1 MRLSRLVSTVADLPE
16 PSPMSMAGRRVLV
29 TGGAHRIGRHICL
42 DLARAGARVTFSW
55 LSAERQ
61 ARAALAELQA
71 IDAGASA
78 VRCDVTRLRDV
89 HSLRD
94 HLYRRG
100 DGLDLCINSASPWE
114 FDAFPLADYASW
126 HRVTRASIDGCVYV
140 CNELLPLLLESSSPS
155 IINILDT
162 IVRQPR
168 TGLTAHAVGKAGLE
182 ALTRQLA
189 LELAPRVRV
198 NGLVPGPVL
207 PQPDLSPK
215 ARRRVADATL
225 LGRWGTPEDV
235 VRGVRFLID
244 SDFVTGSLL
253 FIDGGESIAMH
264 RRPR

>member
-1 MRLSRLVSTVADLPE
+1 
-16 PSPMSMAGRRVLV
+16 MSLAGRRVLV
-29 TGGAHRIGRHICL
+29 TGGAHRIGRRICL
-42 DLARAGARVTFSW
+42 DLAHAGASVTFSW

-61 ARAALAELQA
+61 ARTTLAELQA

-89 HSLRD
+89 RSLRD
-94 HLYRRG
+94 HLHHRG
-100 DGLDLCINSASPWE
+100 DGLDICINSASPWE

-140 CNELLPLLLESSSPS
+140 CNELLSLLLKSSSPC
-155 IINILDT
+155 IINVLDT

-189 LELAPRVRV
+189 LELAPRGRV
-198 NGLVPGPVL
+198 NGLVPGPML